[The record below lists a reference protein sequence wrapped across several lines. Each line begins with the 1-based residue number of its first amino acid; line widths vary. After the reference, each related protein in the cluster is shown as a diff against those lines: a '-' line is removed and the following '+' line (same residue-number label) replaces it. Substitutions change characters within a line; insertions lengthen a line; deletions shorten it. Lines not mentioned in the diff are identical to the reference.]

1 RGQVQFHVLPLTGGA
16 LAIEVRE
23 ERIFLREQPAD
34 ALAEPLAFQVPQVP
48 DMLDQRERA
57 AAHAHERLRHLRRD
71 PRDDRGR
78 PLQHLEDFHAPGI
91 YHRRPQGVPSC
102 RHPRQ
107 YFGATAKAPRI
118 SPIPFSGCPDLYSA
132 HPRFACATV
141 RVLYSGSRAALSSK
155 GIASVNWLREM

>member
-1 RGQVQFHVLPLTGGA
+1 ERDRPYALLPATARPLVTGDSAKEPQRLLPCSRKRGERRGQIQFHVLPLTGGA

-34 ALAEPLAFQVPQVP
+34 ALAEPLAFQVSQVP

-78 PLQHLEDFHAPGI
+78 PLQHLADLHAPGI
-91 YHRRPQGVPSC
+91 YHRRPQGVPS
-102 RHPRQ
+102 
-107 YFGATAKAPRI
+107 
-118 SPIPFSGCPDLYSA
+118 SL
-132 HPRFACATV
+132 
-141 RVLYSGSRAALSSK
+141 
-155 GIASVNWLREM
+155 